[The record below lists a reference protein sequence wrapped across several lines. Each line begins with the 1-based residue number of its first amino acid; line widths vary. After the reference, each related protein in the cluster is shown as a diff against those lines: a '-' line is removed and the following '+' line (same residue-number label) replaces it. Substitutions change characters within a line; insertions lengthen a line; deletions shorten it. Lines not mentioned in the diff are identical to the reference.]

1 MTIAGAQ
8 AQALLLPPSFQKR
21 IVKIIRPATGGRDQ
35 PPLQIRFIHHG
46 LVLGF
51 EGNDVMDARQQIIA
65 NQRVMGRQ
73 AAIMR
78 LGQHIA
84 ELPAQVRVELLPRN
98 IDNGRDKPF
107 EPIPAQQDTDPGTF
121 LKRQDFPRIDQK
133 ILNGY
138 LKQLIPGVAFQDM
151 GEGFFVV
158 TVFGKPRHFQRLA
171 DLAPEI
177 GDITGNT
184 VIGGRGEQAGKAAFA
199 DHLPLLVEFLHTDI
213 IQMHR
218 PVHR

>member
-1 MTIAGAQ
+1 
-8 AQALLLPPSFQKR
+8 
-21 IVKIIRPATGGRDQ
+21 
-35 PPLQIRFIHHG
+35 
-46 LVLGF
+46 
-51 EGNDVMDARQQIIA
+51 MDARQQIIA

-78 LGQHIA
+78 LGQHIP
-84 ELPAQVRVELLPRN
+84 ELAAQVRIEFFPRN
-98 IDNGRDKPF
+98 IDDGRDKPF

-199 DHLPLLVEFLHTDI
+199 DHLSLLIEFLHTDI

-218 PVHR
+218 PVHRRTHICLGDDNQFTPPQKILHFRGHFHTAAHNPAGRVTQNTKA